1 MRADRE
7 YLAAGYVLGGLSAE
21 ETAEAERLLHEDAE
35 FAREVADFDETM
47 ALVAED
53 DEPVAPSDETARA
66 ILSIPGQT
74 AEAAPPE
81 TAASE
86 HAPESEARPVPDRS
100 RPRRNRPA
108 LYFALAASLLLLLCA
123 VLGGT
128 ALRIHAEN
136 EQLRETVAALDGEQQ
151 EAQRLLG
158 AADLAAQHVEVGD
171 GSSVTVSYSVAE
183 QLILV
188 TPHDM
193 ADPDE
198 GQDLQMWIID
208 QDGAHDAGL
217 MTAESPAVITEP
229 SFSADAA
236 FGITVEPEGGSEQ
249 PTSEPL
255 VVAEL

>member
-1 MRADRE
+1 MHTDRE
-7 YLAAGYVLGGLSAE
+7 HLAAGYVIGGLSSDEA
-21 ETAEAERLLHEDAE
+21 AEAERLLHEDAE
-35 FAREVADFDETM
+35 FAREVADFEETM
-47 ALVAED
+47 ALVAAD

-66 ILSIPGQT
+66 ILAIPRQNVL
-74 AEAAPPE
+74 
-81 TAASE
+81 ASSG
-86 HAPESEARPVPDRS
+86 ESGRDPVSEVGPVTGSRRRARG
-100 RPRRNRPA
+100 NRPA

-123 VLGGT
+123 VLGG
-128 ALRIHAEN
+128 AVLRIQAEN
-136 EQLRETVAALDGEQQ
+136 EQLRETVAGLDIEQQ

-158 AADLAAQHVEVGD
+158 APDLAAQHVEVGD

-193 ADPDE
+193 SDPEE

-217 MTAESPAVITEP
+217 MTAEGPAVVTGP

-236 FGITVEPEGGSEQ
+236 FGITVEPEGGSEE

-255 VVAEL
+255 VVTEL